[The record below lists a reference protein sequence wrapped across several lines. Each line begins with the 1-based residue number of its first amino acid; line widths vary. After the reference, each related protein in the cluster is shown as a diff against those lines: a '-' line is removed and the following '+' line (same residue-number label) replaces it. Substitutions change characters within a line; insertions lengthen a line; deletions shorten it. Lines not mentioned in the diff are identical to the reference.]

1 MNARQ
6 IVSGLGWSA
15 LATAVS
21 AVCQLGFMAVLAR
34 LLDPGA
40 FGLMALAVLA
50 LRCASFFAQIGS
62 AQALVQK
69 PRLDAQDTTA
79 ALLLA
84 LAIGSA
90 LYGAMALAA
99 PLLASAFEAPELS
112 ALVRVLGASLL
123 LNTLGGLP
131 LALLRREAQF
141 KRVGAIEVT
150 SFVLGY
156 GGVGIAAAWFGFGV
170 WALVAATLSQQALT
184 LVLGFALVRYP
195 LAWPVST
202 RAVQGLWAYGAG
214 YSLVGFLEFL
224 SANVDSMFIG
234 RAFGKLELGLF
245 NRAAMLANLPV
256 ELGVSAVNKVLFPA
270 LSGMQGDAKRIAD
283 GFLLLLLGIGLFS
296 SAMACAVAVAA
307 ADLVA
312 LLLGPNW
319 LGIAPL
325 VSVLA
330 LAVPPLFMYVACG
343 VTLDSIAALRPKLKL
358 QALVLLLKVGLIGL
372 IAVIFS
378 TRASGSAAFA
388 GQALIAVAVV
398 VVLCEALRLA
408 LGLRLVVQLLAMD
421 AARLWPLLGV
431 FVATGAVVALGVA
444 LSAAAGDAAKLP
456 LVARVLL
463 ELLVGA
469 GLWLGVLALLAL
481 RFSGYA
487 PLQRFEPLR
496 RGLLQ
501 LRAQLRR
508 ALHCQEQPA

>member
-21 AVCQLGFMAVLAR
+21 AACQLGFMAVLAR

-40 FGLMALAVLA
+40 FGLMAMALLA
-50 LRCASFFAQIGS
+50 LRCASFFAQMGF

-90 LYGAMALAA
+90 LYGVMALAA
-99 PLLASAFEAPELS
+99 PLFASAFDAPELS

-131 LALLRREAQF
+131 LALLRREAEF
-141 KRVGAIEVT
+141 KRLSAIEVT

-156 GGVGIAAAWFGFGV
+156 GGVGIACASLGLGV

-195 LAWPVST
+195 LAWPVSV
-202 RAVQGLWAYGAG
+202 RAVKGLWAYGAG

-224 SANVDSMFIG
+224 SANVESMFIG

-245 NRAAMLANLPV
+245 NRATMLANLPV

-372 IAVIFS
+372 IAALS
-378 TRASGSAAFA
+378 SGSAAFA

-408 LGLRLVVQLLAMD
+408 LGLRLVAQLLAID